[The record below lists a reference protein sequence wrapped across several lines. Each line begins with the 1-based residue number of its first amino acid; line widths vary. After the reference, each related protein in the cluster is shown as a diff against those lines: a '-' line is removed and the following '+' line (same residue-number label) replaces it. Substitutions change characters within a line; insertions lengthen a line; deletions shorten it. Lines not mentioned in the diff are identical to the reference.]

1 MNFRYRFMQF
11 MSGRYGADA
20 LFYALFGA
28 ACVLAFLNIFLR
40 FWILQLI
47 VYALCFYA
55 LFRYLSRNTYAR
67 AAENRKFTAL
77 LNKLKRNSE
86 ISRQRRADV
95 YHVYRKCPKC
105 RAVLRLPR
113 RVGKHKT
120 VCPKCSHEF
129 SVRVRK

>member
-11 MSGRYGADA
+11 MSGRYGVDT
-20 LFYALFGA
+20 LFYALFIVA
-28 ACVLAFLNIFLR
+28 AALAFLNIFLHI
-40 FWILQLI
+40 WVLQLI
-47 VYALCFYA
+47 VYGLCFYA

-67 AAENRKFTAL
+67 AAENRKFSEF

-86 ISRQRRADV
+86 IARQRKADL
-95 YHVYRKCPKC
+95 YHVYRKCPNC

-113 RVGKHKT
+113 RVGKHTT

-129 SVRVRK
+129 SVKVRK

>member
-11 MSGRYGADA
+11 MSGRYGIDS
-20 LFYALFGA
+20 LFYIIFGA
-28 ACVLAFLNIFLR
+28 SCVLAFLNIFLR
-40 FWILQLI
+40 SVILQLI

-55 LFRYLSRNTYAR
+55 IFRYLSRNTYAR
-67 AAENRKFTAL
+67 AAENRKVNEIL
-77 LNKLKRNSE
+77 GKLKRNSE
-86 ISRQRRADV
+86 IAKQRRADV

-113 RVGKHKT
+113 RVGKHTT

-129 SVRVRK
+129 SVRVRR

>member
-11 MSGRYGADA
+11 MSGRYGVDT
-20 LFYALFGA
+20 LFYAIFGV

-47 VYALCFYA
+47 VYGLCFYA
-55 LFRYLSRNTYAR
+55 FFRFLSRNTYAR
-67 AAENRKFTAL
+67 ASENRKFNEF

-86 ISRQRRADV
+86 IQRQRKADV
-95 YHVYRKCPKC
+95 YHIYRKCPKC

-113 RVGKHKT
+113 KPGKHKT